1 MVLNKTSTCSYI
13 PLSRNGFLNYQVLGE
28 TRLRKIKVALM
39 CYSSNG
45 HPIMGHDISV
55 LKRSYIANDL
65 GTLTYVVR

>member
-1 MVLNKTSTCSYI
+1 
-13 PLSRNGFLNYQVLGE
+13 
-28 TRLRKIKVALM
+28 M

-45 HPIMGHDISV
+45 HPIMGHDIGV